1 MPSFN
6 FASNSSFVDTKIYK
20 TQQVF
25 VYAPDGNTFI
35 DVLRD
40 APLLAGFKET
50 ISSGISPLRIQLPR
64 SFDFYDQAGVGGSRG
79 TITQGNV
86 VKFYLFGPNLPQLG
100 LIRYQGFIDTIEPE
114 ISEKGEETV
123 TITIIPFS
131 SVLGDHGITQNI
143 AFGSNGVT
151 NTYMDPLYMFKF
163 FFAAIDP
170 VTARTYMAPLAFD
183 FVNSSAASGNSAS
196 YKFSNQNMQSICDTI
211 IQMLPSN
218 YYYRVNPD
226 NTFTVNV
233 PHTYADHTLVVGKN
247 ISNPQYRQDWSQLRN
262 VIVYQGGT
270 PNGTTTGTITS
281 GGVTGGAVSGGGISG
296 GSTSGSING
305 SANGSFFTSTTVNSS
320 FSGSG
325 FAPAGGGFVSVSG
338 SGSGSGSVSASVF
351 SNVSGSFSGG
361 VSGSIF
367 GGVTGGIAGNIQI
380 TSIPMQVVKKGTNL
394 NVFGERIIYQ
404 QESRITD
411 LNTLNIIALSLLT
424 QYNRYTVRTKVRV
437 PDNSGPFGMGYPID
451 TLKVGM
457 TVLIIDPTAPQNVLP
472 TLWNVATWDIDNW
485 DFKIGVDLN
494 SSLFDHVLPI
504 VALDY
509 GFDYVDI
516 ELDSVMPNLSRNV
529 YAIQQSLQDFSV
541 GMAQNVA
548 GNYSGGTPGGTF
560 GYITG

>member
-1 MPSFN
+1 MPGFN
-6 FASNSSFVDTKIYK
+6 FVSNSSFVDTTIYK

-25 VYAPDGNTFI
+25 VYSPDGNTFI

-64 SFDFYDQAGVGGSRG
+64 SFDFYDQAGVNGSRG

-86 VKFYLFGPNLPQLG
+86 VRFYLFGPSLPALG
-100 LIRYQGFIDTIEPE
+100 LIRFQGFIDTIEPE

-143 AFGSNGVT
+143 AFGSNGIT

-170 VTARTYMAPLAFD
+170 VTSRTYMAPLNFD
-183 FVNSSAASGNSAS
+183 FVNSAASSGNNAS

-233 PHTYADHTLVVGKN
+233 PHTYADHTLIVGKN

-270 PNGTTTGTITS
+270 PSGTTTGVITS
-281 GGVTGGAVSGGGISG
+281 GSVTNGAVSGGSSSG
-296 GSTSGSING
+296 NITGT
-305 SANGSFFTSTTVNSS
+305 AQGSFFTSTTVNSS

-325 FAPAGGGFVSVSG
+325 FAPSGGGFISVSG
-338 SGSGSGSVSASVF
+338 SGSGSGSVNGSVS
-351 SNVSGSFSGG
+351 SNVSGSFFGAN
-361 VSGSIF
+361 VS

-394 NVFGERIIYQ
+394 STFGERIIYQ

-451 TLKVGM
+451 TLKVGE
-457 TVLIIDPTAPQNVLP
+457 TVLIVDPTAAQNTFP
-472 TLWNVATWDIDNW
+472 TLWNVATWDVDNW

-504 VALDY
+504 VAIDY

-529 YAIQQSLQDFSV
+529 YAIQQTLQDFSV